1 MRSSFRK
8 ACNELYSSG
17 KFSDLKIPI
26 GLFYIENIGL
36 HKIDQDKQT
45 KINNAKKP

>member
-36 HKIDQDKQT
+36 HKIDQDK
-45 KINNAKKP
+45 